1 MHIHNLR
8 RFNKVNLQKT
18 SSFLISKSASKSFSF
33 LSHQPGQLDILRAE
47 SNNILFNLATEE
59 YMFEHCELVNP
70 VLFLWRN
77 TPTII
82 MGKHQNPWKECRV

>member
-1 MHIHNLR
+1 MLIH
-8 RFNKVNLQKT
+8 RFNRKT
-18 SSFLISKSASKSFSF
+18 FLNHQVRQFSF
-33 LSHQPGQLDILRAE
+33 LSTEKGQIDIIRAE

-59 YMFEHCELVNP
+59 YMFEHLDLVNP

>member
-1 MHIHNLR
+1 MLIH
-8 RFNKVNLQKT
+8 RFNRKT
-18 SSFLISKSASKSFSF
+18 FLNHQVRQFSF
-33 LSHQPGQLDILRAE
+33 LSTEKGLIDIIRAE

-59 YMFEHCELVNP
+59 YMFEHLDLVSP